1 MDEFERQVEPE
12 HDLTVLRSRGRL
24 RRERLVE
31 RLKDFY
37 VHHPTRRLLW
47 DLTDASLADL
57 TREDAKAIL
66 ATAMAHCDSR
76 RAGRTAIVAPGDLEF
91 GMCRMYGIFAELRD
105 HPVAHGVFRGEA
117 EARAWLLA
125 DEPDAPAEGD

>member
-1 MDEFERQVEPE
+1 MENVNRHVEPE

-24 RRERLVE
+24 RQERLVE

-47 DLTDASLADL
+47 DLTEASLAEL
-57 TREDAKAIL
+57 SREDAKAIL

-76 RAGRTAIVAPGDLEF
+76 PEGRTAIVAPGDLEF
-91 GMCRMYGIFAELRD
+91 GMCRMYCIFAELRD
-105 HPVAHGVFRGEA
+105 HPVVHGVFRTES

-125 DEPDAPAEGD
+125 DEPDEPD